1 MKLFAQHGY
10 SDGQKTAEGLRS
22 EVLDGVIF
30 SPKDIK
36 LARLLETAT
45 AIGAEFPNVERLVD
59 PQFYAAVL
67 AVDPLCRVG
76 NLEEDYAAYF
86 QPRRRTQ
93 LLSEQRVIDDLKAAL
108 SFQLRLPLTGLIAP
122 NIVVPRS
129 FDSAESAIA
138 MDFLRNTAPVARE
151 LKTRLPVYAT
161 LAVSRD
167 ALLDKDELL
176 RFLNDVTVLDPAP
189 HGFYVLIS
197 ANSAE
202 ARAEI
207 FNADVIAGWM
217 LINHTLGLNGFE
229 VINGYSDLLTPF
241 LGVAGAAAG
250 ATGWWSNL
258 RTFSLDRFN
267 PPLGGGRL
275 PVERYLSAALL
286 NRVTHYELDVLRR
299 VVPDAVNGL
308 PTDELYSGEGSQPQ
322 RSKEVLQSWD
332 ALRALNQQL
341 ATGDEIACLR
351 RCRRAIQLAT
361 QLYAE
366 ASARGVSFDPKSN
379 DEHLGELAAGLDLFE
394 RLAELDAS

>member
-1 MKLFAQHGY
+1 MKLYAQHGFGN
-10 SDGQKTAEGLRS
+10 GQKTMEGLRS
-22 EVLDGVIF
+22 SALGGVIF
-30 SPKDIK
+30 SPKDIRVAK
-36 LARLLETAT
+36 LEETAAEVASEFPDAQRLL
-45 AIGAEFPNVERLVD
+45 D
-59 PQFYAAVL
+59 PQFYATVL

-76 NLEEDYAAYF
+76 NLDEDYAAYF

-93 LLSEQRVIDDLKAAL
+93 LLSEQRVIDDLRAVL
-108 SFQLRLPLTGLIAP
+108 SFQQQLSLTGLIAP

-129 FDSAESAIA
+129 FDSAEAAIA
-138 MDFLRNTAPVARE
+138 MDFLRNTASVARE
-151 LKTRLPVYAT
+151 LNARLPVYAT

-189 HGFYVLIS
+189 NGFYVLIS

-202 ARAEI
+202 ARSEV

-217 LINHTLGLNGFE
+217 LINHTLSLNGFE

-241 LGVAGAAAG
+241 LGLAGAAAG

-286 NRVTHYELDVLRR
+286 NRVTYYELDVLRR
-299 VVPDAVNGL
+299 VAPEAVNGL
-308 PTDELYSGEGSQPQ
+308 PSDALYSGEGSQPE

-332 ALRALNQQL
+332 ALNSLNERL
-341 ATGDEIACLR
+341 VTGDKAACLR
-351 RCRRAIQLAT
+351 NCRRAIQLAK

-366 ASARGVSFDPKSN
+366 ASASVSFEPKSN
-379 DEHLGELAAGLDLFE
+379 DEHLDDLGAGLDLFE
-394 RLAELDAS
+394 RLAELNPG

>member
-1 MKLFAQHGY
+1 MKLYAQHGFGN
-10 SDGQKTAEGLRS
+10 GQKTMEGLRS
-22 EVLDGVIF
+22 SALGGVIF
-30 SPKDIK
+30 SPKDIRVAK
-36 LARLLETAT
+36 LEETAAEVASEFPDAQRLL
-45 AIGAEFPNVERLVD
+45 D
-59 PQFYAAVL
+59 PQFYATVL

-76 NLEEDYAAYF
+76 NLDEDYAAYF

-93 LLSEQRVIDDLKAAL
+93 LLSEQRVIDDLRAVL
-108 SFQLRLPLTGLIAP
+108 SFQQQLSLTGLIAP

-129 FDSAESAIA
+129 FDSAEAAIA
-138 MDFLRNTAPVARE
+138 MDFLRNTASVARE
-151 LKTRLPVYAT
+151 LNARLPVYAT

-189 HGFYVLIS
+189 NGFYVLIS

-202 ARAEI
+202 ARSEI

-217 LINHTLGLNGFE
+217 LINHTLSLNGFE

-241 LGVAGAAAG
+241 LGLAGAAAG

-286 NRVTHYELDVLRR
+286 NRVTYYELDVLRR
-299 VVPDAVNGL
+299 VAPEAVNGL
-308 PTDELYSGEGSQPQ
+308 PSDALYSGEGSQPE

-332 ALRALNQQL
+332 ALNSLNERL
-341 ATGDEIACLR
+341 VTGDKAACLR
-351 RCRRAIQLAT
+351 NCRRAIQLAK

-366 ASARGVSFDPKSN
+366 ASASVSFEPKSN
-379 DEHLGELAAGLDLFE
+379 DEHLDDLGAGLDLFE
-394 RLAELDAS
+394 RLAELNPG